1 MLRPEMEHSLSE
13 LLEKIAAG
21 CTVLTVNSRLALHLH
36 KDYEVWQRQQGNS
49 SWATPEVIP
58 WGAWLQQL
66 WQEAEFLQGGNLP
79 IMLATEQSQ
88 AVWEAVIQSSGE
100 TLLNIPATARSAM
113 QAWRLLQQ
121 WNLAPEILASEDSL
135 DSAAFYRWAKEFCR
149 RCQKHNWLDEV
160 SLPAWLCET
169 LRAGELQSPA
179 HVLLFGF
186 DELTPQHQSV
196 IDVLQTQGTI
206 VELVEARSSETT
218 VVSLQ
223 PCADSQTE
231 IRQVALWLRYLLEQ
245 GVEAPIGVVVPDL
258 SGLRGDIERIFDE
271 VMLPAAVLNL
281 NQKPQRPYNI
291 SLGQPMAQLPV
302 IHAALSLLDVLRG
315 PTALANWSRLLLSPF
330 IGAAD
335 LELSQRALVDAALR
349 RHGEATLSLKQ
360 VLYHADKNDCELL
373 TALLQRLQQ
382 NVDNFP
388 RRQSPDAW
396 VNSFQLLLQQAGWPG
411 DRSLDSSTFQAIQ
424 AWKKMLSRFASL
436 SQVSANLT
444 FSQALKQLRQ
454 LAKNTLFQAQS
465 KNEPVQVLGVLE
477 AAGVQFSHCWLMGL
491 HDGVWPPATSPNPFL
506 PIDLQRRYNMPHA
519 SAERELAYAEQV
531 SLRLFAAAPEVIVSY
546 PQREGDSDL
555 RPSPLIAEKPLLQK
569 TAWLDEVQP
578 RFRDQIFHSSQL
590 EGYADWQAPELT
602 KGTSVRG
609 GTSIFKD
616 QAACPFR
623 AFGRHRLRAEGLDE
637 PELGLNAAERGNL
650 VHALME
656 RLWSELHDLHTLNQ
670 LDDSS
675 LQQLVEKVVTE
686 LIAAEACRY
695 PQVFTERFAALEQ
708 ARLIKLALA
717 WLELE
722 RQRAPF
728 EVTAVEQQRQVSLAG
743 LEMQVKADRI
753 DRLESGG
760 EMIIDYKTGK
770 ASVNDWFGARPNEPQ
785 LPLYAVTSDQD
796 VTALA
801 FATLRTGD
809 VALKGVSRDKG
820 IAKGIKPGEVDWYVQ
835 QRLWSDELNRLGENF
850 RQGQAEVDPK
860 DAFSQSSKACMYCDL
875 GPLCRINELNGSSL
889 DDLGGDGNE

>member
-1 MLRPEMEHSLSE
+1 MSN

-49 SWATPEVIP
+49 CWATPELIP
-58 WGAWLQQL
+58 WGGWLQQQ
-66 WQEAEFLQGGNLP
+66 WREAEFQQGGNLP
-79 IMLATEQSQ
+79 VMLATEQSQ

-121 WNLAPEILASEDSL
+121 WNLAPETLASEDNL
-135 DSAAFYRWAKEFCR
+135 DSAAFYRWAKQFR
-149 RCQKHNWLDEV
+149 LRCQKHNWLDEAA
-160 SLPAWLCET
+160 LPTWLCDV
-169 LRAGELQSPA
+169 LQAGELQSPA

-196 IDVLQTQGTI
+196 IDALQSQGTI
-206 VELVEARSSETT
+206 VELLEPRSSEST
-218 VVSLQ
+218 VVSLR
-223 PCADSQTE
+223 PCADSQSE
-231 IRQVALWLRYLLEQ
+231 VREVALWLRHLLEQ
-245 GVEAPIGVVVPDL
+245 GVDTSAPIGIVVPDL

-271 VMLPAAVLNL
+271 VLMPAAVLDL

-302 IHAALSLLDVLRG
+302 IHAALSLFDVLRG
-315 PTALANWSRLLLSPF
+315 PAALANWSRLLLSPY
-330 IGAAD
+330 IGGAD
-335 LELSQRALVDAALR
+335 LELSQRAQVDAALR
-349 RHGEATLSLKQ
+349 RHGEAMLGLKQ
-360 VLYHADKNDCELL
+360 VLYHADKNGCELQ
-373 TALLQRLQQ
+373 TQILQRLQQ
-382 NVDNFP
+382 SKDNLP
-388 RRQSPDAW
+388 TRQSPGAW
-396 VNSFQLLLQQAGWPG
+396 VNSFQSLLQQAGWPG

-436 SQVSANLT
+436 SQVTANLT

-454 LAKNTLFQAQS
+454 LAKSTLFQAQS

-477 AAGVQFSHCWLMGL
+477 AAGVKFSHCWLMGL
-491 HDGVWPPATSPNPFL
+491 HDAVWPPATSPNPFL
-506 PIDLQRRYNMPHA
+506 PIELQRRYNMPHA
-519 SAERELAYAEQV
+519 SAERELAYAEQI
-531 SLRLFAAAPEVIVSY
+531 SQRLFAAAPEVIVSY

-555 RPSPLIAEKPLLQK
+555 RPSPLIADRPLLQQ
-569 TAWLDEVQP
+569 APWLEKVPP
-578 RFRDQIFHSSQL
+578 RFRDQLFQSAQL
-590 EGYADWQAPELT
+590 QQYSDWQAPELA
-602 KGTSVRG
+602 KGTAVRG

-623 AFGRHRLRAEGLDE
+623 AFARHRLRAEGLDE

-650 VHALME
+650 VHTMME
-656 RLWSELHDLHTLNQ
+656 RLWSELQDLQTLNQ
-670 LDDSS
+670 LDDSG
-675 LQQLVEKVVTE
+675 LQQLIEKVVVE
-686 LIAAEACRY
+686 LLAAEARRY

-717 WLELE
+717 WLDLE

-728 EVTAVEQQRQVSLAG
+728 EVAAVEQQRQVSLAG

-753 DRLESGG
+753 DQLESGG

-770 ASVNDWFGARPNEPQ
+770 ASVNDWFGERPNEPQ
-785 LPLYAVTSDQD
+785 LPLYAVTSDQE

-875 GPLCRINELNGSSL
+875 GPLCRINDLNGSSL
-889 DDLGGDGNE
+889 DELGGDGDE

>member
-1 MLRPEMEHSLSE
+1 MSN

-49 SWATPEVIP
+49 SWATPEIIP
-58 WGAWLQQL
+58 WGAWLQQQ
-66 WQEAEFLQGGNLP
+66 WQEAEFQQGGNLP
-79 IMLATEQSQ
+79 VMLAAEQSQ
-88 AVWEAVIQSSGE
+88 TVWEAVIQSSDE

-121 WNLAPEILASEDSL
+121 WNFTPEILDSEENL
-135 DSAAFYRWAKEFCR
+135 DSAAFCRWAKEFRR
-149 RCQKHNWLDEV
+149 RCQKHNWLDEAV
-160 SLPAWLCET
+160 LPTWLCDA
-169 LRAGELQSPA
+169 LQKGELQSPA

-196 IDVLQTQGTI
+196 IETLQAQGSI
-206 VELVEARSSETT
+206 VELIEPKSSRTA
-218 VVSLQ
+218 VVLLQ
-223 PCADSQTE
+223 SCADSQTE
-231 IRQVALWLRYLLEQ
+231 IRQVALWLRHLLMQ
-245 GVEAPIGVVVPDL
+245 GAEAPIGAPIGVVVPDL

-271 VMLPAAVLNL
+271 VLMPGAVLEL
-281 NQKPQRPYNI
+281 NQKPSRPYNI

-302 IHAALSLLDVLRG
+302 IHAALSLLDVLKA
-315 PTALANWSRLLLSPF
+315 PAALANWSRLLLSPWF
-330 IGAAD
+330 GGGD
-335 LELSQRALVDAALR
+335 LELSQRAQLDAALR

-360 VLYHADKNDCELL
+360 VLYQAEKYDCELL
-373 TALLQRLQQ
+373 TQLLPRLQQ
-382 NVDNFP
+382 SIANLSM
-388 RRQSPDAW
+388 RQSPGVW

-411 DRSLDSSTFQAIQ
+411 DRSLDSSTFQTIQ

-436 SQVSANLT
+436 SQVTANLT

-454 LAKNTLFQAQS
+454 LANATLFQAQS

-506 PIDLQRRYNMPHA
+506 PIDLQRRFNMPHA
-519 SAERELAYAEQV
+519 SAERELAYAEQI
-531 SLRLFAAAPEVIVSY
+531 SMRLFVAAPEVIVSY
-546 PQREGDSDL
+546 PRREGDSDL
-555 RPSPLIAEKPLLQK
+555 RPSPLIAEKPPLQQ
-569 TAWLDEVQP
+569 APWLDDVPP
-578 RFRDQIFHSSQL
+578 RFRDQLFQSAQL
-590 EGYADWQAPELT
+590 QQYSDWHAPELPY
-602 KGTSVRG
+602 GTQVRG

-623 AFGRHRLRAEGLDE
+623 AFGKHRLRAEGLDE

-650 VHALME
+650 VHTMME
-656 RLWSELHDLHTLNQ
+656 LLWSELKDLQTLNQ
-670 LDDSS
+670 LDDSG
-675 LQQLVEKVVTE
+675 LQQLVEEIVAG
-686 LIAAEACRY
+686 LIIAEARLY

-708 ARLIKLALA
+708 ARLIRLAIL
-717 WLELE
+717 WLNLE

-728 EVTAVEQQRQVSLAG
+728 EVAALEQQRQVSLAG
-743 LEMQVKADRI
+743 LEMTVKADRI

-770 ASVNDWFGARPNEPQ
+770 ASINDWFGERPNEPQ
-785 LPLYAVTSDQD
+785 LPLYAVTSDQE

-809 VALKGVSRDKG
+809 VALKGVSRDKD
-820 IAKGIKPGEVDWYVQ
+820 IAKGIKPGEVDWFVQ
-835 QRLWSDELNRLGENF
+835 QGLWSDELNRLGENF

-860 DAFSQSSKACMYCDL
+860 DAFSHSSKACMYCDL
-875 GPLCRINELNGSSL
+875 GPLCRINELAVSSL
-889 DDLGGDGNE
+889 DELGADGDE

>member
-1 MLRPEMEHSLSE
+1 MSN

-36 KDYEVWQRQQGNS
+36 KDYEIWQRQQGKGC
-49 SWATPEVIP
+49 WDTPQIIP

-66 WQEAEFLQGGNLP
+66 WQETAFLRGGNLP
-79 IMLATEQSQ
+79 IMLAAEQSQ
-88 AVWEAVIQSSGE
+88 AVWEAVIRSSGE
-100 TLLNIPATARSAM
+100 TLLNVPATARSAM

-121 WNLAPEILASEDSL
+121 WNLDLEILTSEDNL
-135 DSAAFYRWAKEFCR
+135 DSAAFYRWAKQFR
-149 RCQKHNWLDEV
+149 QRCQKHNWLDETV
-160 SLPAWLCET
+160 LPTWLCGVLQE
-169 LRAGELQSPA
+169 GELTSPE

-186 DELTPQHQSV
+186 DELTPQHQSF

-206 VELVEARSSETT
+206 VELVEPRSSETA
-218 VVSLQ
+218 VVSIQ
-223 PCADSQTE
+223 PCADSQAE
-231 IRQVALWLRYLLEQ
+231 IRQVALWLRHLLQQ
-245 GVEAPIGVVVPDL
+245 GVDRSAPIGIVVPDL

-271 VMLPAAVLNL
+271 VLMPAAVLNL

-302 IHAALSLLDVLRG
+302 IHAALGLLGVLNG
-315 PTALANWSRLLLSPF
+315 PTALANWSRLLLSPWLG
-330 IGAAD
+330 GAD
-335 LELSQRALVDAALR
+335 QELSQRAQVDAALR
-349 RHGEATLSLKQ
+349 RHGEATLDLEL
-360 VLYHADKNDCELL
+360 VLYHADKNGCELL

-382 NVDNFP
+382 SVANLST
-388 RRQSPDAW
+388 RQSPDAW

-411 DRSLDSSTFQAIQ
+411 DRSLDSSTFQTIQ

-436 SQVSANLT
+436 SQVTANLT

-454 LAKNTLFQAQS
+454 LVKTTLFQAQS

-477 AAGVQFSHCWLMGL
+477 AAGVRFSHCWLMGL

-506 PIDLQRRYNMPHA
+506 PIELQRRYNMPHA
-519 SAERELAYAEQV
+519 SAERELAYAEQI
-531 SLRLFAAAPEVIVSY
+531 SQRLFAAAPEVIVSY

-555 RPSPLIAEKPLLQK
+555 RPSPLIADKPMLQQA
-569 TAWLDEVQP
+569 AWLDDTSP
-578 RFRDQIFHSSQL
+578 RFREQL
-590 EGYADWQAPELT
+590 FQSAQLQPYSDWLAPELAR
-602 KGTSVRG
+602 GTQVRG

-623 AFGRHRLRAEGLDE
+623 AFARHRLGAEGLDE
-637 PELGLNAAERGNL
+637 PELGLDAAERGNL
-650 VHALME
+650 VHTMME
-656 RLWSELHDLHTLNQ
+656 WLWSELKDLQTLNQ
-670 LDDSS
+670 LDDSG
-675 LQQLVEKVVTE
+675 LQQLVEKVVAE
-686 LIAAEACRY
+686 VIAAKARRY

-708 ARLIKLALA
+708 ARLIKLALS
-717 WLELE
+717 WLDLE

-728 EVTAVEQQRQVSLAG
+728 AVAAVEQQRQVSLAG

-770 ASVNDWFGARPNEPQ
+770 ASVNDWFGERPNEPQ
-785 LPLYAVTSDQD
+785 LPLYAVTSDQEI
-796 VTALA
+796 TALA

-809 VALKGVSRDKG
+809 VALKGVSRDKD

-835 QRLWSDELNRLGENF
+835 QGLWLDELNRLGEGF
-850 RQGQAEVDPK
+850 RQGRAEVDPK

-875 GPLCRINELNGSSL
+875 GPLCRINELAVSSL
-889 DDLGGDGNE
+889 DELGGDGDE